1 MIRIILIIAILAA
14 ALYLIRWFLTTPAE
28 TVAAQIR
35 KSLWLFLGL
44 GLIFLGITGRL
55 NMVFALLGGAI
66 PWITRHLPSAL
77 RLLGFAKTIKDARDK
92 TTSQKDNNI
101 VTKTSMG
108 IQQAYKV
115 LGIIEG
121 ATRSE
126 IITAHKRLAQKIHPD
141 KGGSEHLTQE
151 INYARDVLLKAVK

>member
-1 MIRIILIIAILAA
+1 MIRIILIIAILAV

-35 KSLWLFLGL
+35 KSLWLLLGM

-55 NMVFALLGGAI
+55 NMIFALLGGAV
-66 PWITRHLPSAL
+66 PWLARHLPTAL
-77 RLLGFAKTIKDARDK
+77 RLFGFARNIKDAHDK
-92 TTSQKDNNI
+92 TKSHQNQNM
-101 VTKTSMG
+101 VAKTDMSA
-108 IQQAYKV
+108 QHAYKV
-115 LGIIEG
+115 LGLSEG
-121 ATRSE
+121 ASRSD

-151 INYARDVLLKAVK
+151 INQAKDILLKLVK